1 LLAAAD
7 PQRTQAFMTPLHHAA
22 RSGHAKVARLLL
34 QRNADVVR
42 AKTLA
47 RTARAANPSAAER

>member
-1 LLAAAD
+1 
-7 PQRTQAFMTPLHHAA
+7 MTPLHHAA
-22 RSGHAKVARLLL
+22 RGGHVKVARLLL

-47 RTARAANPSAAER
+47 RTACAANPSAAER